1 MAADRRNAGRAA
13 GASPDEAAA
22 PADVPVS
29 RWSAVG
35 SAAMEALRHRAEL
48 AALEAAEARDH
59 LTATGALVILA
70 AGLALLAGLA
80 GTLAAVA
87 AVSDHLNAIAQGRLV
102 PADNHESVRRLTRD
116 QQKQLLALACAADRL
131 EWRIQ
136 AKHLAATSRRSAALG
151 RMVQAGL
158 EWLPR
163 AVALRP
169 HRTPPRWGGALSWI
183 RTGLGLFL

>member
-80 GTLAAVA
+80 GTLAAAWLVRNHPDGWIAVA
-87 AVSDHLNAIAQGRLV
+87 G
-102 PADNHESVRRLTRD
+102 
-116 QQKQLLALACAADRL
+116 LALLYLAGAAGC
-131 EWRIQ
+131 
-136 AKHLAATSRRSAALG
+136 LAAARARWRRWRPFPITSMQLRKDGSCLQTIMNPSAD
-151 RMVQAGL
+151 
-158 EWLPR
+158 
-163 AVALRP
+163 
-169 HRTPPRWGGALSWI
+169 
-183 RTGLGLFL
+183 